1 MTITKSIAGI
11 AAFVAMTWGGA
22 SIVAQAQT
30 VGRNASG
37 VDSYQFEIAATTQ
50 WIETKIDLRARNSAS
65 LRRARP
71 CSRARERREH
81 RQLALQFELV
91 P

>member
-50 WIETKIDLRARNSAS
+50 WIETKIDLRAHEKLRFTSTGAS
-65 LRRARP
+65 LFSCSGAARP
-71 CSRARERREH
+71 PTIS
-81 RQLALQFELV
+81 FTI
-91 P
+91 